1 MCCHTSG
8 QVWHL
13 VWQGLAESSKI
24 ARWWQQQAATQDKAR
39 DMAKRRA
46 TKEVIAARR
55 SEIEGHLLDGLW
67 TMALQ
72 AQLAKRHGCSM
83 RSIREDARIV
93 RLSWVEDQQDIDKA
107 SEKADWLVRLR
118 QSIVDAKAQG
128 HSHSVAKLLE
138 LEARALGLFDPVQVE
153 VKNASSDPL
162 ELASTILEALPLVQ
176 QLVEH
181 TTEPAVIIDVE
192 PDECAGE

>member
-1 MCCHTSG
+1 M
-8 QVWHL
+8 
-13 VWQGLAESSKI
+13 WQGLAESSKI

-93 RLSWVEDQQDIDKA
+93 RMSWVEDQQDIDKA

-153 VKNASSDPL
+153 VKSTSSDPL